1 MRLRWIIKKILGRRK
16 SGLISELSTPAIH
29 HAILR
34 AIEVAAPQGVTGDHL
49 DVGSGSGELLKLIAS
64 RYPVGSFACDYTDT
78 LMKIPDQPVQIVN
91 LNHDLLP
98 YSSGRFTLVTCA
110 ETIEHLEHYRETIR
124 EIHRVLTPGG
134 IAVVSTPNVL
144 NLRSRLHYLSCG
156 FPNLFGPL
164 AVGQRDVHS
173 PRGHI
178 SPVGLF
184 YLVHAL
190 LEAGFTDL
198 RLSID
203 HYQRRSLISFFLL
216 LLPIRVAARYNYRRE
231 LKKYRTI
238 NSQND
243 WIVRAINS
251 RDVLLGRTL
260 IVTARKPR

>member
-29 HAILR
+29 RAILR

-49 DVGSGSGELLKLIAS
+49 DVGSGSGELLKLIAA
-64 RYPVGSFACDYTDT
+64 RYRVYSFACDYTDT
-78 LMKIPDQPVQIVN
+78 LMKIPDQPVQIVD
-91 LNHDLLP
+91 LNNDLLP
-98 YSSGRFTLVTCA
+98 YSSDRFTLLTCA

-124 EIHRVLTPGG
+124 EIHRVLIPGG
-134 IAVVSTPNVL
+134 IAVLSTPNVL
-144 NLRSRLHYLSCG
+144 NLRSRLHYLTCG

-164 AVGQRDVHS
+164 AVGERDVHS
-173 PRGHI
+173 PGGHI
-178 SPVGLF
+178 NPVGLF

-190 LEAGFTDL
+190 LEVGFTDL
-198 RLSID
+198 RLSVD

-251 RDVLLGRTL
+251 RDILLGRTL
-260 IVTARKPR
+260 IVTARKAR